1 MWVSDS
7 GHASGFAALTVP
19 SNTYHNNANAL
30 FVYNVF
36 GVWMAVWIRAKMAQ
50 LLAEAK
56 LRPWGS
62 TAER

>member
-1 MWVSDS
+1 MEK
-7 GHASGFAALTVP
+7 AKRARKAETPKQL
-19 SNTYHNNANAL
+19 
-30 FVYNVF
+30 
-36 GVWMAVWIRAKMAQ
+36 WMAVWIRAKMAQ